1 MSPPKGECVAIERC
15 AVIRVPEATWAGC
28 CELLSILTIFP
39 LPEGASAVSVI
50 TAVPVV
56 LAAWSKRP

>member
-1 MSPPKGECVAIERC
+1 MSPLRDECVAIVHC
-15 AVIRVPEATWAGC
+15 TVIHVPEATWAGC
-28 CELLSILTIFP
+28 CELLSISVTFP